1 MKEKNQKKSNTKK
14 QIVIVLS
21 VMVAISFIGILAYQE
36 FYSDPILVMYYYDF
50 DNGTSTWIDDGT
62 IVDLRLENGT
72 IVQIPISDAVKNS
85 NTFVQKVIHLK
96 DGTTDYF
103 FSYEER
109 LGSINP

>member
-1 MKEKNQKKSNTKK
+1 LKKENKKKSNTKK
-14 QIVIVLS
+14 EIVIVLS
-21 VMVAISFIGILAYQE
+21 IMVAVSFIGILSYQE
-36 FYSDPILVMYYYDF
+36 FFSDPTLVMYYYNF
-50 DNGTSTWIDDGT
+50 DNGTSTWVDDGT

-72 IVQIPISDAVKNS
+72 IVQIPISDAVKSS

-103 FSYEER
+103 YSYEER